1 MYLYER
7 LHTYL
12 GLTAHAS
19 TGGATTAPR
28 ITTATATTP
37 ATTTPVAMTLTAAAA
52 AKAAQQRNGSND
64 GSDGEDD
71 GDGIGRSDDG
81 TDGIAA
87 TCPPSP
93 ATDTSDS
100 GVRVLAL
107 MRVPWTQNAR
117 RAKCEARKASAYE
130 KRSIDAQIVP
140 QCRQGKCRQHVMS
153 LDTFECYAG
162 VPVEA

>member
-1 MYLYER
+1 MDGQHQEMSNER
-7 LHTYL
+7 AH
-12 GLTAHAS
+12 LTWRLRTEA
-19 TGGATTAPR
+19 R
-28 ITTATATTP
+28 
-37 ATTTPVAMTLTAAAA
+37 
-52 AKAAQQRNGSND
+52 
-64 GSDGEDD
+64 
-71 GDGIGRSDDG
+71 G
-81 TDGIAA
+81 TQSPFGVLIAA

-153 LDTFECYAG
+153 LDTFERHAG